1 MKDQKKKKLKLPAFM
16 QERIFFF
23 QTAREKELKLN
34 IQKQKKKEKI
44 QAPRERSTQIQYAK
58 RKEI

>member
-1 MKDQKKKKLKLPAFM
+1 M

-44 QAPRERSTQIQYAK
+44 QALRERSTQIQYAK